1 MPSVVSASTAEPTFY
16 DIAIPTPADIPDTL
30 CQLAQIG
37 TRSGHLEVCWRKETK
52 QVVIKT
58 PGGWFIQPN
67 GSVTVSLAALLGCS
81 ATQVVVRNLK
91 LYEGGWTD
99 QMADAETNVHFYE
112 CEWSDY
118 ANDYMRLDFNVDV
131 DKTLNNSVQ
140 RLIKIIRALPVSQP
154 DDDCTEMCD
163 CVDCTDNRGCAFRS
177 YQQS

>member
-1 MPSVVSASTAEPTFY
+1 MPSVTAAERPFY

-30 CQLAQIG
+30 FQLAQIG
-37 TRSGHLEVCWRKETK
+37 TKSCTLEVCWRKETK

-81 ATQVVVRNLK
+81 ANQVVVRNLK

-118 ANDYMRLDFNVDV
+118 ANDYIRLDFNVEV

-140 RLIKIIRALPVSQP
+140 RLIKVIRSLPVVLE
-154 DDDCTEMCD
+154 DDDCTQSCD
-163 CVDCTDNRGCAFRS
+163 CIDCTDNRGCAFRT
-177 YQQS
+177 Y